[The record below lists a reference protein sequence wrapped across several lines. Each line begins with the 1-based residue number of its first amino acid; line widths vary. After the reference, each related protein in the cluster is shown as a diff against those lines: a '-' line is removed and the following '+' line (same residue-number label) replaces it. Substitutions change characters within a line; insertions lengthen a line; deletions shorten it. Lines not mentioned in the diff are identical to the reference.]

1 MRSFKQHI
9 NEQAKTKIPAA
20 KFEELIVIAFN
31 GGFNNAKDRYGIEE
45 NLYNEYAD
53 VVEKIANDIRDK
65 TGASE
70 NSMIHFGSGAGKLN
84 PNWRGTNN
92 TPKTDL
98 YSTDGINIS
107 LKKKGGSQL
116 MSGYKDETLAT
127 FDAAVEYM
135 GKEAPEDAA
144 RLVKQLEPVM
154 KKLTVQGNIN
164 SLVNAIKKNVIPK
177 TVRAKFGKKNVD
189 IDIDQAKYQES
200 MKSLIDMKKAL
211 KGVQPIVRDYFQ
223 KNPIFSQFFCY
234 EAATGETKFLPD
246 TYAKANWLVEFDDK
260 GGSNLVEKLS
270 EGRASPSSYIK
281 GIAKKVDIRVS
292 VKTPTGSRVSSKGT
306 ADTVGAFRLIVNSHT
321 HKLENEILNEQTLNE
336 NLFVKI
342 KNWLKDLFLKIMR
355 RLKELAKYGIDAI
368 LRFFEIEPEK
378 VETSGLQMFGY
389 K

>member
-53 VVEKIANDIRDK
+53 VVEKIANDIRD
-65 TGASE
+65 
-70 NSMIHFGSGAGKLN
+70 
-84 PNWRGTNN
+84 
-92 TPKTDL
+92 
-98 YSTDGINIS
+98 NIS

-306 ADTVGAFRLIVNSHT
+306 ADTVGAFRLIVNSHA

-342 KNWLKDLFLKIMR
+342 KNWLKDLFIKIMT